1 MVWRPLDRHLLG
13 SPLLSRAGEQL
24 WSRLKARGARGV
36 VNGGNC
42 VLPATNWVH
51 YVHAAYEPQVAAAG
65 VRRTRARYA
74 HRRDLDAERRA
85 LREAH
90 LIICNSRRT
99 RADVIE
105 RVGVD
110 QRRVRV
116 VYYGTDTSS
125 FGYATDAERTSAR
138 TTLMGGGTRPLV
150 GFVGALGDRRK
161 AFDTLFEA
169 FTTLARRPRWDA
181 DLVVIGSGNEL
192 PAWRKRAA
200 AAGLADRVRF
210 LGFRSDVP
218 ALLAGLDGLVH
229 PARYEAYGL
238 AVHEAICRGVP
249 ALVNRTAGVAELYPG
264 ELADLLIDDP
274 DDVHELAERLVRWR
288 ENLDRVRRMVAPFS
302 ASLASRSWDRMAA
315 EIVGLALAA

>member
-1 MVWRPLDRHLLG
+1 
-13 SPLLSRAGEQL
+13 
-24 WSRLKARGARGV
+24 
-36 VNGGNC
+36 
-42 VLPATNWVH
+42 
-51 YVHAAYEPQVAAAG
+51 
-65 VRRTRARYA
+65 
-74 HRRDLDAERRA
+74 
-85 LREAH
+85 
-90 LIICNSRRT
+90 
-99 RADVIE
+99 
-105 RVGVD
+105 
-110 QRRVRV
+110 
-116 VYYGTDTSS
+116 
-125 FGYATDAERTSAR
+125 
-138 TTLMGGGTRPLV
+138 
-150 GFVGALGDRRK
+150 
-161 AFDTLFEA
+161 
-169 FTTLARRPRWDA
+169 
-181 DLVVIGSGNEL
+181 VVIGSGNEL